1 MDFDTYY
8 EIKFDKEQGQLLV
21 AALNSYARRKNR
33 DLRRRERYAEQA
45 AINGETPT
53 VAAISSEF
61 PKRKQQIKMTLEL
74 RDAIKFVISEK
85 KED

>member
-1 MDFDTYY
+1 MTFDTYY
-8 EIKFDKEQGQLLV
+8 QIKFDKEQGKLLV

-33 DLRRRERYAEQA
+33 DLRRREKEAEQA
-45 AINGETPT
+45 AVDGELPT

-61 PKRKQQIKMTLEL
+61 PSRKKRITMTLEL
-74 RDAIKFVISEK
+74 RDAIKFVISDK